1 MDLKAQWMD
10 HEENESLLQRPRSG
24 DLDALDDLLERH
36 KVPIYNRSLRILGNE
51 QDAEDA
57 LQDAFFLVLRHF
69 DQFEGRSKFSTWLTR
84 ITSNAALMFRR
95 RRSAHPEDSLDHR
108 LSEDE
113 GMTPIGITDLH
124 PDPEQLCSCSEM
136 ASLVNE
142 LFKQLSEP
150 LQMAFQRRHIDE
162 LSCLEAGR
170 SLGIS

>member
-24 DLDALDDLLERH
+24 DLDALDGLLERH
-36 KVPIYNRSLRILGNE
+36 KVPLYNRSLRILGNE
-51 QDAEDA
+51 QDPEDA

-69 DQFEGRSKFSTWLTR
+69 DQFEGRSKFSTWLAR
-84 ITSNAALMFRR
+84 ITINAALMFRR

-150 LQMAFQRRHIDE
+150 LQMALQRRHIDE

>member
-1 MDLKAQWMD
+1 
-10 HEENESLLQRPRSG
+10 
-24 DLDALDDLLERH
+24 
-36 KVPIYNRSLRILGNE
+36 
-51 QDAEDA
+51 
-57 LQDAFFLVLRHF
+57 
-69 DQFEGRSKFSTWLTR
+69 
-84 ITSNAALMFRR
+84 MFRR

-113 GMTPIGITDLH
+113 GMKPIGIPDLH

-142 LFKQLSEP
+142 QFKQLSEP

-170 SLGIS
+170 GLGISQQALKSRASPGLRAERF